1 MVSGPLGDDVDCSDA
16 VHTMYHFLDGELTP
30 ERKADIQQHLEQC
43 LPCFEAFD
51 FEAELRQLIA
61 QKCREQAPDAL
72 RERIAEAIRHEGPS
86 GGFTGATGHDP
97 LGPRGGIP
105 NL

>member
-1 MVSGPLGDDVDCSDA
+1 MGDDVDCSDA

>member
-1 MVSGPLGDDVDCSDA
+1 MGSGPLGDDVDCSDA

-30 ERKADIQQHLEQC
+30 EKRQHIQEHLEQC

-61 QKCREQAPDAL
+61 HKCREQAPDAL
-72 RERIAEAIRHEGPS
+72 RDRIAEAIRHEPLVGGGSGP
-86 GGFTGATGHDP
+86 DP
-97 LGPRGGIP
+97 LGPKGGIP

>member
-1 MVSGPLGDDVDCSDA
+1 MDDDVDCSDA
-16 VHTMYHFLDGELTP
+16 VHTMYHFLDGEITP
-30 ERKADIQQHLEQC
+30 EKRQHIQQHLEQC

-61 QKCREQAPDAL
+61 HKCREQAPEGL
-72 RERIAEAIRHEGPS
+72 RERIAEAIRHEPSIGGSFSGP
-86 GGFTGATGHDP
+86 DP
-97 LGPRGGIP
+97 LGPKGGIP

>member
-1 MVSGPLGDDVDCSDA
+1 MGSGPLGDDIDCSDA
-16 VHTMYHFLDGELTP
+16 VHTMYHFLDGEITP
-30 ERKADIQQHLEQC
+30 ERREHIQEHLEQC

-61 QKCREQAPDAL
+61 HKCREQAPDGL
-72 RERIAEAIRHEGPS
+72 RDRIAEAIRHEPGI
-86 GGFTGATGHDP
+86 GGLSGHDP